1 MIDIHSHLMPNV
13 DDGAKSVEEAIELI
27 KEAKVEGITDIIL
40 TPHYIIDSYEQN
52 IETLNHLKDKLQQM
66 IKNENVDI
74 NLHIGMEVYITNNLV
89 EIFKQ
94 NKILTLAGSK
104 YILIELPMNTYVQYL
119 DMVVF
124 KLIENNIIPI
134 IAHPERY
141 KFVQENPKNL
151 KKLLDSGCLIQ
162 SNIGSILG
170 IYGKKAKKTIKYLL
184 KNDLINFLATDTHRR
199 KTIYPLLKK
208 GIKKIEKIT
217 GKEKAQELTSLN
229 AQKILNNRT

>member
-104 YILIELPMNTYVQYL
+104 YILIELPMNT
-119 DMVVF
+119 
-124 KLIENNIIPI
+124 
-134 IAHPERY
+134 
-141 KFVQENPKNL
+141 
-151 KKLLDSGCLIQ
+151 
-162 SNIGSILG
+162 
-170 IYGKKAKKTIKYLL
+170 
-184 KNDLINFLATDTHRR
+184 
-199 KTIYPLLKK
+199 
-208 GIKKIEKIT
+208 
-217 GKEKAQELTSLN
+217 
-229 AQKILNNRT
+229 